1 MLSGEEV
8 IIAKEG
14 KPIARL
20 VPYEKDSLP
29 RDLSRSPWQ
38 GKVWIADDFDELPQ
52 EMQEAFGMTRG
63 FYWIHIS

>member
-1 MLSGEEV
+1 MLSGEKV

-29 RDLSRSPWQ
+29 RDLGQSPWQ
-38 GKVWIADDFDELPQ
+38 GKVWIADDFDELLQ
-52 EMQEAFGMTRG
+52 EMQEAFGMT
-63 FYWIHIS
+63 